1 MMQTNV
7 RLYSLTYSES
17 RTFLFAALFVI
28 GNMALPQLCHL
39 VPNGGLT
46 LLPIYFFTLIG
57 AYKYGWRVGLLTA
70 ILSPIVNHL
79 LFGMPPSAAMPGL
92 LVKSSL
98 LAVIAAYAAR
108 RFSNVSVGI
117 LLGVVLAYQLVGSL
131 AESALI
137 GSLAKGF
144 QDFRIGIPG
153 MLLQVLGGWAF
164 IKFLLK
170 K

>member
-17 RTFLFAALFVI
+17 RTFLFAALFAI

-92 LVKSSL
+92 LVKSSQ

-131 AESALI
+131 AESSLT

>member
-1 MMQTNV
+1 MQTNV

>member
-1 MMQTNV
+1 MQTNV

-117 LLGVVLAYQLVGSL
+117 LLGVVLVYQLVGSL